1 MKRLLEEWEEIE
13 SCQFV
18 SNTLDFWKLLKKE
31 EFDILLVD
39 INLKE
44 ERTGFDIIQEILKEN
59 PGEKIV
65 VLTSYDLDHYK
76 EKAFKLGVKD
86 YLNKSMEVKK
96 LVESLIKVPSGKTI
110 YKKQFLLDP
119 LTER

>member
-1 MKRLLEEWEEIE
+1 M
-13 SCQFV
+13 
-18 SNTLDFWKLLKKE
+18 
-31 EFDILLVD
+31 D

-76 EKAFKLGVKD
+76 EKAFKLGIKD
-86 YLNKSMEVKK
+86 YLNKSMEVEK

-119 LTER
+119 LTERELEVLQELVTGDSKKSDCQKTIY